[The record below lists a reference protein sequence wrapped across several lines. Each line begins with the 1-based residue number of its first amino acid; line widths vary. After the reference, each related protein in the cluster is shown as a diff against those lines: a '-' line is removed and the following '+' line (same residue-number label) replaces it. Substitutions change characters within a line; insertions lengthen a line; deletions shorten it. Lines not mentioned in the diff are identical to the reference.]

1 MPGSAHRSVSFN
13 LAGWLWADL
22 LLGMFAIFLAA
33 NALAP
38 SSEAAKPAG
47 IDPTPIVMRIEVSG
61 FALLGSDAA
70 LSNAEQQRIAAE
82 IRDQLAAQAPGRHA
96 AIVFAPR
103 AAARSAARRRAET
116 PRPLE
121 ATGGRARGDARVDL
135 PRARTRRRSRRQA
148 RRRRERRRARH
159 HATPAAG
166 AREPRPQRRDDRAR
180 GRR

>member
-96 AIVFAPR
+96 AIVFAYG
-103 AAARSAARRRAET
+103 AHESAAQ
-116 PRPLE
+116 
-121 ATGGRARGDARVDL
+121 GDRIAALSVELLKDG
-135 PRARTRRRSRRQA
+135 QF
-148 RRRRERRRARH
+148 
-159 HATPAAG
+159 AG
-166 AREPRPQRRDDRAR
+166 AVIKAYHELVPGDPGTTLALEIYL
-180 GRR
+180 

>member
-61 FALLGSDAA
+61 FALLGSDLA
-70 LSNAEQQRIAAE
+70 LSSAEQQRIAAE

-96 AIVFAPR
+96 AIVFAYG
-103 AAARSAARRRAET
+103 AHESAAQ
-116 PRPLE
+116 
-121 ATGGRARGDARVDL
+121 GDRIAALSVELLRDG
-135 PRARTRRRSRRQA
+135 QF
-148 RRRRERRRARH
+148 
-159 HATPAAG
+159 AG
-166 AREPRPQRRDDRAR
+166 AVTKAYHELVPGDPGTTLALEIYLDQ
-180 GRR
+180 

>member
-38 SSEAAKPAG
+38 SSEAAKPSG

-61 FALLGSDAA
+61 FALLSDDAA
-70 LSNAEQQRIAAE
+70 LSSTEQQRIAAE

-96 AIVFAPR
+96 AIVFAYG
-103 AAARSAARRRAET
+103 AHESAAQ
-116 PRPLE
+116 
-121 ATGGRARGDARVDL
+121 GDRIAALSVELLKDG
-135 PRARTRRRSRRQA
+135 QF
-148 RRRRERRRARH
+148 
-159 HATPAAG
+159 AG
-166 AREPRPQRRDDRAR
+166 AVTKAYHELVPGDPGTTLALEIYLDQ
-180 GRR
+180 

>member
-61 FALLGSDAA
+61 FALLGSDLA

-96 AIVFAPR
+96 AIVFAYG
-103 AAARSAARRRAET
+103 AHESAAQGDRIAALSVELLKDGQFT
-116 PRPLE
+116 GTVTKAYHELVPGDPGTTLALE
-121 ATGGRARGDARVDL
+121 IYLD
-135 PRARTRRRSRRQA
+135 
-148 RRRRERRRARH
+148 E
-159 HATPAAG
+159 
-166 AREPRPQRRDDRAR
+166 
-180 GRR
+180 